1 MVEVKAPVGF
11 LSSRVDDSG
20 RLRLPTDFRQT
31 IEAHPEWFLVA
42 DDEQALHL
50 KPGVG
55 VGHRVEVDS
64 TGRML
69 IPAELSAGF
78 KNKEVRLVLTQG
90 KIKVTTGEEFEKLL
104 SAMALKFGDNST
116 KLKPKKPANMK
127 VEVKK

>member
-1 MVEVKAPVGF
+1 MKEAMGL
-11 LSSRVDDSG
+11 LSSYVDDRG
-20 RLRLPTDFRQT
+20 RLRLPSDFRQT

-42 DDEQALHL
+42 DDEKALHL

-78 KNKEVRLVLTQG
+78 KNKEVRVVLGQG
-90 KIKVTTGEEFEKLL
+90 KIDVITGEEFEKRL
-104 SAMALKFGDNST
+104 SATGLKTNLPLD
-116 KLKPKKPANMK
+116 AA
-127 VEVKK
+127 